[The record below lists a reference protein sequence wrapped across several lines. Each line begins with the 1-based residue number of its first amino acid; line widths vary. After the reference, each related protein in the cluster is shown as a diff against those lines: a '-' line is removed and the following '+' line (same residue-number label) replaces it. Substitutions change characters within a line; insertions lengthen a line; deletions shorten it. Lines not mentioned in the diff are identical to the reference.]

1 MLPAKFTTPDPYQ
14 LQSMLAKMRAAGCEY
29 VAMEVSSHALD
40 QHRAD
45 GIHFDVAVFTNLT
58 LDHLDYHHT
67 MEEYFAAKRKLFDR
81 CDTAVLNIDDE
92 HGRILAEELS
102 CAL

>member
-1 MLPAKFTTPDPYQ
+1 
-14 LQSMLAKMRAAGCEY
+14 MLAKMRAAGCEY

-45 GIHFDVAVFTNLT
+45 GIHFDVALFTNLT

-67 MEEYFAAKRKLFDR
+67 MEE
-81 CDTAVLNIDDE
+81 
-92 HGRILAEELS
+92 
-102 CAL
+102 